1 METKPICLASWW
13 QSSRIQDDAVHLCK
27 KHSKTTCTHFAHCRL
42 GCRRVCPACSGR
54 NPVLVLVARCPGASE
69 MPLPAGKGL
78 KNIWHQLFYHLS
90 QSWLAYKNW
99 IFASKSNTYVNLIPR
114 RHSAEV
120 WQTVGHAA
128 TPLLSLER
136 HAVQAVLLVKALQA
150 PQAMSSETQHACWR
164 IWWWRRWC
172 CICGAQKEIRRAT
185 RPAFARVAAA
195 RLGSR

>member
-1 METKPICLASWW
+1 M
-13 QSSRIQDDAVHLCK
+13 Q
-27 KHSKTTCTHFAHCRL
+27 
-42 GCRRVCPACSGR
+42 VCIKA
-54 NPVLVLVARCPGASE
+54 
-69 MPLPAGKGL
+69 M
-78 KNIWHQLFYHLS
+78 H
-90 QSWLAYKNW
+90 
-99 IFASKSNTYVNLIPR
+99 VNLMPR

-185 RPAFARVAAA
+185 RPALEDLVLDETIEIYCLSCHHVSSPLKLETGLFQQA
-195 RLGSR
+195 LPQM